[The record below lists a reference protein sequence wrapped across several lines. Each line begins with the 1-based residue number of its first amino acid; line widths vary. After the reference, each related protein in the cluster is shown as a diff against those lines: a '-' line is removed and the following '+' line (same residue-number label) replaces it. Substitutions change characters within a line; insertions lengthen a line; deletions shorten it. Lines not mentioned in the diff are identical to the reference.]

1 MTTPFFGNSH
11 GLNTRE
17 VEALKGLGLLKCPQ
31 NLLITRELAHR
42 MTSIS
47 DMLHRKVG
55 VLLGRTGHVE
65 CIVLGDS
72 ERAYLPDIGRSRA
85 GIGRLRG
92 IRFVVTAFEV
102 KKNAQN
108 QNELLSM
115 DEITDLA
122 KLHLDF
128 VAAIETNILGAPGC
142 AEYAHLVP
150 SQRGVSVARTFAD
163 DFSELPTNADEILH
177 AVETELRLT
186 TEKARENRNP
196 PAILVHLDTGEHDAK
211 ERREEMLELCRTAG
225 IEVVRII
232 EQRRRQPDPK
242 SLVGSGKLQQI
253 ELIALDEDAEFV
265 IFDRELSPAQTRVI
279 SHTLPHK
286 ILDRTQLI
294 LDIFAQRAKS
304 LDGKLQVELA
314 QLKYNLPKLIDQDT
328 AMSRLTGG
336 VGGRGP
342 GETKLEL
349 NRRKARERMNAL
361 ERELKNRS
369 NHRALQRKKRSQQ
382 HIPVFSLVGYTNVGK
397 STLLNALTQSE
408 VYAENLLFATLDTT
422 SRRLRF
428 PRLQEVIFTDTVGFI
443 RDLPQDLVQAFKAT
457 LEELND
463 ADVLLH
469 VIDASSPQVHSQIAS
484 VEAILKQLGL
494 SDKPMIR
501 ILNKTDLIDPQEAIE
516 LSRQY
521 DAVAISAKYRSS
533 ALPLIDRIQ
542 EFYMAQTG
550 EKPKTESEIKIRTFD
565 DEPEVIQLF
574 PDTTH

>member
-1 MTTPFFGNSH
+1 MTTPFFGNAQ
-11 GLNTRE
+11 GLNARE
-17 VEALKGLGLLKCPQ
+17 IEALKSLGLMKCPQ
-31 NLLITRELAHR
+31 NLLVTRELAHK

-55 VLLGRTGHVE
+55 VILGRNGHVE
-65 CIVLGDS
+65 CIVLGDA
-72 ERAYLPDIGRSRA
+72 EKAYLPDIGRSRA

-92 IRFVVTAFEV
+92 IRFVVTTLETG
-102 KKNAQN
+102 KDPQN
-108 QNELLSM
+108 PKALLTM

-122 KLHLDF
+122 KLRLDF
-128 VAAIETNILGAPGC
+128 VVAIESNILGAPGS
-142 AEYAHLVP
+142 AEYAHISP
-150 SQRGVSVARTFAD
+150 SLKGVTVTRNTVDAFE
-163 DFSELPTNADEILH
+163 ELPKNADEILH
-177 AVETELRLT
+177 AVEAELRT
-186 TEKARENRNP
+186 TTDKAQTTKIP
-196 PAILVHLDTGEHDAK
+196 PAVLVHLNTGEKDAVQ
-211 ERREEMLELCRTAG
+211 RRDEMIELCRTAG

-232 EQRRRQPDPK
+232 EQRRRSPDPK
-242 SLVGSGKLQQI
+242 TLVGTGKLQQI
-253 ELIALDEDAEFV
+253 ELMALDEDAEFV

-279 SHTLPHK
+279 TQTIPLK

-314 QLKYNLPKLIDQDT
+314 QLKYNLPKLIDRDT

-349 NRRKARERMNAL
+349 NRRKARDRMHAL
-361 ERELKNRS
+361 QRELDSRAC
-369 NHRALQRKKRSQQ
+369 HRELQRKKRNAQ
-382 HIPVFSLVGYTNVGK
+382 HIPVFSLVGYTNAGK
-397 STLLNALTQSE
+397 STLLNALTQSD

-443 RDLPQDLVQAFKAT
+443 RDLPQDLVAAFKAT

-469 VIDASSPQVHSQIAS
+469 VIDASSPQVHSQIDA

-494 SDKPMIR
+494 DSKPMIR
-501 ILNKTDLIDPQEAIE
+501 ILNKTDLLDPQDAIE

-521 DAVAISAKYRSS
+521 DAVAISAKFRSS
-533 ALPLIDRIQ
+533 TLPLIERIQ
-542 EFYMAQTG
+542 DFYL
-550 EKPKTESEIKIRTFD
+550 EKTNTSEKIEAEIKIRIVED
-565 DEPEVIQLF
+565 D
-574 PDTTH
+574 

>member
-1 MTTPFFGNSH
+1 MTTPIFGNTN
-11 GLNTRE
+11 GLNARE
-17 VEALKGLGLLKCPQ
+17 IESIKAIGLLKCPQ
-31 NLLITRELAHR
+31 NLLITQALAHR

-47 DMLHRKVG
+47 DMLHRKIG
-55 VLLGRTGHVE
+55 VILGRTGHVE

-92 IRFVVTAFEV
+92 IRFVVTSLE
-102 KKNAQN
+102 NSQN
-108 QNELLSM
+108 SNPNNPGELLTM

-122 KLHLDF
+122 KLRLDF
-128 VAAIETNILGAPGC
+128 IVAVETNILGAPGRS
-142 AEYAHLVP
+142 EYAHLSP
-150 SQRGVSVARTFAD
+150 SIKGVSVTRNAVEAF
-163 DFSELPTNADEILH
+163 ELLPQNADEILR
-177 AVETELRLT
+177 AVETELRAT
-186 TEKARENRNP
+186 TDKAQTTKVP
-196 PAILVHLDTGEHDAK
+196 PAILVHLNTGERDAN

-225 IEVVRII
+225 IDVVRII
-232 EQRRRQPDPK
+232 EQKRRSPDPK

-253 ELIALDEDAEFV
+253 ELHALDDDAEFV
-265 IFDRELSPAQTRVI
+265 IFDRELTPAQTRFI
-279 SHTLPHK
+279 SRALTLK

-342 GETKLEL
+342 GETKLEM
-349 NRRKARERMNAL
+349 NRRKARERMQAL
-361 ERELKNRS
+361 ERELKNRAG
-369 NHRALQRKKRSQQ
+369 HRELQRKRRNAQN
-382 HIPVFSLVGYTNVGK
+382 IPVFSLVGYTNAGK
-397 STLLNALTQSE
+397 STLLNAMTQSD
-408 VYAENLLFATLDTT
+408 VYAENQLFATLDTT

-443 RDLPQDLVQAFKAT
+443 RDLPHDLVAAFKAT

-469 VIDASSPQVHSQIAS
+469 VIDASSPQVHSQIAA

-494 SDKPMIR
+494 DNKPIIR
-501 ILNKTDLIDPQEAIE
+501 IFNKTDLVEPQTALE
-516 LSRQY
+516 LVRQY
-521 DAVAISAKYRSS
+521 DGVAISAKFRSS
-533 ALPLIDRIQ
+533 TIPLIEKIQ
-542 EFYMAQTG
+542 DFYIG
-550 EKPKTESEIKIRTFD
+550 KTSNFQKIEAEIKIRSFND
-565 DEPEVIQLF
+565 DEETSSI
-574 PDTTH
+574 

>member
-1 MTTPFFGNSH
+1 MTTPFFGNAQ
-11 GLNTRE
+11 GLNARE
-17 VEALKGLGLLKCPQ
+17 VEALKALGLHKCPPH
-31 NLLITRELAHR
+31 LLITRELAHR

-55 VLLGRTGHVE
+55 VILGRNGHVE
-65 CIVLGDS
+65 CIVLGDA

-92 IRFVVTAFEV
+92 IRFIVTTLETG
-102 KKNAQN
+102 KNPQN
-108 QNELLSM
+108 PNELLTM

-122 KLHLDF
+122 KLRLDF
-128 VAAIETNILGAPGC
+128 VVAIESNILGAPGR
-142 AEYAHLVP
+142 AEYAHLIP
-150 SQRGVSVARTFAD
+150 SQKGVSIARNAVESFE
-163 DFSELPTNADEILH
+163 ELPKNADEILK
-177 AVETELRLT
+177 AVETELRST
-186 TEKARENRNP
+186 TEKAQSTQNP
-196 PAILVHLDTGEHDAK
+196 PAILVHLNTGESDAR

-225 IEVVRII
+225 IEVVRVI
-232 EQRRRQPDPK
+232 EQRRRSPDPK
-242 SLVGSGKLQQI
+242 TLVGSGKLQQI
-253 ELIALDEDAEFV
+253 ELHALDEDAEFI

-279 SHTLPHK
+279 TQILPHK
-286 ILDRTQLI
+286 VLDRTQLI

-314 QLKYNLPKLIDQDT
+314 QLKYNLPKLIDRNT

-342 GETKLEL
+342 GETKLEM

-361 ERELKNRS
+361 ERELSKRS
-369 NHRALQRKKRSQQ
+369 GHRELQRKKRNAQQ
-382 HIPVFSLVGYTNVGK
+382 IPVFSLVGYTNAGK

-408 VYAENLLFATLDTT
+408 VYAENQLFATLDTT

-443 RDLPQDLVQAFKAT
+443 RDLPQDLVAAFKAT

-469 VIDASSPQVHSQIAS
+469 VIDASSPQVHSQIAA

-494 SDKPMIR
+494 AEKPIIR
-501 ILNKTDLIDPQEAIE
+501 IMNKTDLISPEEALE

-521 DAVAISAKYRSS
+521 DAVAISAKFRSS
-533 ALPLIDRIQ
+533 TLPLIERIQ
-542 EFYMAQTG
+542 DFYLSQSG
-550 EKPKTESEIKIRTFD
+550 DSPKIEAEIKIRTFD
-565 DEPEVIQLF
+565 DDPGIIPF
-574 PDTTH
+574 NP